1 MLGGKGQNRARG
13 RRKEVADGSEI
24 ELLCSEIFL
33 KAKMLHETFVY
44 VAAGLLHLFIPL
56 YIISPFVLVTCNI

>member
-1 MLGGKGQNRARG
+1 MMLGGKGQNRARG

-33 KAKMLHETFVY
+33 KAKMLHETFCMVQQDY
-44 VAAGLLHLFIPL
+44 
-56 YIISPFVLVTCNI
+56 YIFSYLCT